1 MPPDPAPFVGRMNA
15 AGTAGN
21 KGSHRRICRAGS
33 PRAPQAGCGRGEE
46 RMNKHLARILVA
58 LTAAA
63 MTVSQPI
70 AGYATGT
77 DSSINVSATR
87 TYEFKV
93 GDAVKFRKTVT
104 SGSKLEKPEDPTEE
118 GKKFDGWYVTENG
131 EERPFNF
138 DEELSFTDSSTITL
152 TAKFTEASATRTYEF
167 KVGDAV
173 TSSET
178 VTSGSKLGKPEDPAA
193 EDGKSFDGWYTED
206 GGEFDFDAALTFTD
220 SSTIT
225 LTARFSDAAN
235 EKTDKVKALYERLI
249 NAKTA
254 DELQKIENS
263 LSDEE
268 EKLMASFTSEQQDAL
283 KALSEKLGLY
293 GTNATVD
300 EKTYEVEVGSTIT
313 ITGVSNNTYRNHWSS
328 DKKDVA
334 KISGSEWGT
343 TVTVEGV
350 KEGTA
355 TITHTYKQADFWKEY
370 TETFKVT
377 VKAASSTVKVYVYVA
392 SKGFS
397 DEMYKL
403 LGIDK
408 TTLDGNNYFPAGSI
422 EVQKSFFNGKSTTP
436 GDGLISDED
445 EWGNLKIALGALN
458 TDALDATKQPTLKD
472 GKWQNVDYTVNRG
485 NKVGDYLSQAVI
497 EYGAGWGSQSTAL
510 FPWHVTATWGTRT
523 QHYGFTD
530 QSVRYHLDLKFD
542 TRTITFIT
550 GNNGITDGTAKDGTE
565 VDSRTYIT
573 GSTIQE
579 PRNLK
584 IPDGYKLVG
593 YYTSPNFEES
603 TKWNGIGT
611 PLNADQTVYIKIVPQ
626 DNVTLKYVVAQGEGT
641 VSPGDES
648 FNPTTGNWSGS
659 RASADTGHTFAGWYA
674 DKECTQKLSD
684 SGQYKPEK
692 PTEGWTEGG
701 TYIYYAKF
709 IPSDKVLTIKKTLSG
724 NMYDASKTFAFTISS
739 DMDMKWTTAA
749 GEQTGRSITVLLGK
763 DKSTAENEATVWDIR
778 IPAGAEVTVTEVTD
792 GYTQTISGQ
801 PDGAVTVEG
810 GIRFTMPS
818 VDTTITFDN
827 RKEIVPDTGVVLDT
841 LPYVVIL
848 ALVAAGA
855 VIFIRK
861 RGRRVDD

>member
-1 MPPDPAPFVGRMNA
+1 
-15 AGTAGN
+15 
-21 KGSHRRICRAGS
+21 
-33 PRAPQAGCGRGEE
+33 
-46 RMNKHLARILVA
+46 MNKHLARILVA

-70 AGYATGT
+70 AGHATET
-77 DSSINVSATR
+77 NSSMNVSVTR
-87 TYEFKV
+87 TYDFKV
-93 GDAVKFRKTVT
+93 GDAVKFSKPVT

-138 DEELSFTDSSTITL
+138 DEELNFTDSSTITL
-152 TAKFTEASATRTYEF
+152 TAKFSEASATRTYEF

-173 TSSET
+173 TSSDT
-178 VTSGSKLGKPEDPAA
+178 VASGSKLTKPEDPAA

-206 GGEFDFDAALTFTD
+206 GEKFDFDAALTFTD

-225 LTARFSDAAN
+225 LTARFSDAAD
-235 EKTDKVKALYERLI
+235 EKTDKVKALYDRLI

-268 EKLMASFTSEQQDAL
+268 EELMGSFTSEQQDAL

-300 EKTYEVEVGSTIT
+300 GKTYEVEIGSTIT
-313 ITGVSNNTYRNHWSS
+313 ISGVSNNTHQNHWSS

-343 TVTVEGV
+343 TATIEGV

-355 TITHTYKQADFWKEY
+355 TITHTYYVWGKGHYNGQY
-370 TETFKVT
+370 TETFKVE
-377 VKAASSTVKVYVYVA
+377 VKAAGSTVKVYVYVA
-392 SKGFS
+392 SGGFS
-397 DEMYKL
+397 DEMYEL

-408 TTLDGNNYFPAGSI
+408 TTLDNNGYFPAGII
-422 EVQKSFFNGKSTTP
+422 ELDKSWLIKKDISHGKA
-436 GDGLISDED
+436 LINTDND
-445 EWGNLKIALGALN
+445 WNTLLAALGNMNVNSMVEMQGKDYSKNNGNHVKDYIAQAEKALN
-458 TDALDATKQPTLKD
+458 ET
-472 GKWQNVDYTVNRG
+472 
-485 NKVGDYLSQAVI
+485 
-497 EYGAGWGSQSTAL
+497 WGSGYTAL
-510 FPWHVTATWGTRT
+510 FRWHYVPNGTADKASSTCSYGSGREKCNGNAT
-523 QHYGFTD
+523 HYGFS
-530 QSVRYHLDLKFD
+530 QQAGVLYHLDLKFS
-542 TRTITFIT
+542 TKKITFIT
-550 GNNGITDGTAKDGTE
+550 GKNEITEGTAKDGTE

-573 GSTIQE
+573 GSEIQE
-579 PRNLK
+579 PRNLN

-593 YYTSPNFEES
+593 YYTTSDFKTGTE
-603 TKWNGIGT
+603 WNGIGT
-611 PLNADQTVYIKIVPQ
+611 PLNENQTVYIKITKKE
-626 DNVTLKYVVAQGEGT
+626 NVVLKYEVAEGKGNVDP
-641 VSPGDES
+641 VSEA
-648 FNPTTGNWSGS
+648 FNPVTGTWLGS
-659 RASADTGHTFAGWYA
+659 EATAYTGYTFAGWYA

-684 SGQYKPEK
+684 SEQYKPQK

-701 TYIYYAKF
+701 TYTYYAKF

-739 DMDMKWTTAA
+739 DMDMKWTTEA
-749 GEQTGRSITVLLGK
+749 GEQTGKTITVSLGK

-778 IPAGAEVTVTEVTD
+778 VPAGAKVTVTEVTG

-801 PDGAVTVEG
+801 PDGAATVTG
-810 GIRFTMPS
+810 GISFTMPS
-818 VDTTITFDN
+818 ADTTITFDN
-827 RKEIVPDTGVVLDT
+827 NKEIAPDTGVVLDT
-841 LPYVVIL
+841 LPYIVIL

-855 VIFIRK
+855 VVFIRK
-861 RGRRVDD
+861 HGRRVDD